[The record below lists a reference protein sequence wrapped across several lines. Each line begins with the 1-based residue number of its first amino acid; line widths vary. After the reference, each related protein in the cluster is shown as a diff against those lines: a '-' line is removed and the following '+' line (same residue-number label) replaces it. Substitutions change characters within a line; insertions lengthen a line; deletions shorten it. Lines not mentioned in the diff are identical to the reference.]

1 MRMQEGRQKKEGR
14 KMGWEEGRR
23 EGREKK
29 EGREKRTNT
38 SGMKKRYKEGWQS

>member
-1 MRMQEGRQKKEGR
+1 MRMQEGRQNKEGR

-29 EGREKRTNT
+29 EGKKGKKNKYLRNEEKI
-38 SGMKKRYKEGWQS
+38 